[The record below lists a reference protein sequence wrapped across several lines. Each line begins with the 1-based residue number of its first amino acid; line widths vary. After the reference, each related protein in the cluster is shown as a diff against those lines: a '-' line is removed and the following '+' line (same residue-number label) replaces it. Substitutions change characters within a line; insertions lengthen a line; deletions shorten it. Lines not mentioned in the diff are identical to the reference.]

1 MYISTDASRIRQRE
15 AQKARDNRAEI
26 VRARSIGQV
35 SRRDLVRWGIFTA
48 SGLLVCKN
56 GLSPFARSAYA
67 AIPTG
72 TPRSP
77 LSGAQKFTQRM
88 PRLQL
93 QTPVPMTPV
102 VRGAETDAAFGGQFV
117 GQPNARR
124 LSYHNDFS
132 AFVGDPAT
140 NPFRNPVTNRG
151 PMEGRPPT
159 EFFAHQRWN
168 NFFPKAGYVMSW
180 TQCAPGVKF
189 HPNMP
194 DQEPNSVWCYGT
206 GNVGQATLPPFLIK
220 GRYGEP
226 MLARVH
232 NNTPV
237 NREENN
243 GFGRNEQ

>member
-1 MYISTDASRIRQRE
+1 MYISTKASRIRKRE
-15 AQKARDNRAEI
+15 AERARRNRAVIIKAR
-26 VRARSIGQV
+26 SLGQI

-168 NFFPKAGYVMSW
+168 EFFPKLGYVMSW
-180 TQCAPGVKF
+180 GPCVPGTKF
-189 HPNMP
+189 HPSFP
-194 DQEPNSVWCYGT
+194 DQAPNSVWTYGT
-206 GNVGQATLPPFLIK
+206 GAFAQGSLAPPLFK
-220 GRYGEP
+220 GRYG
-226 MLARVH
+226 
-232 NNTPV
+232 
-237 NREENN
+237 
-243 GFGRNEQ
+243 